1 MFESTKPSNQHLTNM
16 SIIQIPSIFLPR
28 VSHYNDE
35 AYIENVFRAFLGTTN
50 SPIDHIDMVMKED
63 TRNGQLY
70 YIAFVFFV
78 PLGESQWDTNS
89 VPDWLNSFAQDI
101 ENGSRINII
110 HSHPWFCN
118 VSKNTGKKQ
127 TFSRPRIMSE
137 QDEESIKAAQR
148 EIIANRTTSKG
159 QAVVEAYDAAITAA
173 KDVVAGW
180 NNYGVKTDGAE
191 SVENTNAGGSAAAAA
206 SSEE

>member
-16 SIIQIPSIFLPR
+16 TIIQIPSIFLPR
-28 VSHYNDE
+28 VSHYHDE
-35 AYIENVFRAFLGTTN
+35 AYIENVFWAFLGTTN

-78 PLGESQWDTNS
+78 PLGESEWNTNS
-89 VPDWLNSFAQDI
+89 VPNWLNAFAQDI
-101 ENGSRINII
+101 ENGSRIKII
-110 HSHPWFCN
+110 HSHPWFWN

-137 QDEESIKAAQR
+137 QDEASIKAAQR